1 MPGIGAC
8 SSVCAVSVGQL
19 DGAGARARKRWP
31 AGDCSWE
38 EAVGRFSS
46 GEFGGELNHEQ
57 GLAAE
62 FIQEVTIVSRHLIAS
77 FARHRQDGCVSVHE
91 LAIVTDKCLSSH
103 HDVRKVLP

>member
-1 MPGIGAC
+1 MAPAPE
-8 SSVCAVSVGQL
+8 Q
-19 DGAGARARKRWP
+19 RKRWP

-62 FIQEVTIVSRHLIAS
+62 FIQEVTIISLCDIIARDAYLCTS
-77 FARHRQDGCVSVHE
+77 WRS
-91 LAIVTDKCLSSH
+91 
-103 HDVRKVLP
+103 